1 MNICVFCSSSNQVK
15 SAFFEEAK
23 ALGKAIGTSGN
34 NLVYGGANV
43 GLMNE
48 VAVAAKAENA
58 KVIGI
63 IPQLIANYGLSADF
77 IDELIV
83 TTDMAERK
91 SKIREKTDA
100 VIALPGGFGTL
111 EEILEEITLKQLG
124 YHNKPIVFINTD
136 GFYNHLKAQFET
148 SFDEKFANS
157 ASQTVY
163 TFVDNYQEAIDYI
176 LNYQEEDRVTKWDK

>member
-15 SAFFEEAK
+15 AIFFNEARS
-23 ALGKAIGTSGN
+23 LGRAIGKSGN
-34 NLVYGGANV
+34 NLVYGGSNV

-48 VAVAAKAENA
+48 TALAAKSAKA

-63 IPQLIANYGLSADF
+63 IPQLIADHGLSADF

-91 SKIREKTDA
+91 AKLRENSDA
-100 VIALPGGFGTL
+100 FIALPGGFGTL
-111 EEILEEITLKQLG
+111 EEVLEEITLKQLG
-124 YHNKPIVFINTD
+124 YHNKPIVFINTT
-136 GFYNHLKAQFET
+136 GFYNHLKAQFKT

-163 TFVDNYQEAIDYI
+163 VFVDNYREAIDYI
-176 LNYQEEDRVTKWDK
+176 SNYKEEKRKTKWDK